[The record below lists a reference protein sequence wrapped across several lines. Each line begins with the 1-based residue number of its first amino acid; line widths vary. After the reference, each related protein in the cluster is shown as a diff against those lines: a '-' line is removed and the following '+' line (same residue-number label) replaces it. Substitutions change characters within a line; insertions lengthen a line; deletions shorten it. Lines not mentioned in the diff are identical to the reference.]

1 MPKTYQVK
9 APSQIHWCRHHPKP
23 HIQKNVSTNDP
34 NRPSERCVHAGKRS
48 KHSGHPNVYDTT
60 RTHGQ
65 ISTQHVHDLVK
76 CPILNFC
83 MRLFSA
89 AKNKRRPARPST
101 HLQSTIHGF
110 QFRTFTNWCQLTTF
124 GKPIITKW
132 TNRCGSNIS
141 LQPLLNYQLV
151 TQLSQTNSQ
160 QWTESYKFT
169 SRYNHAYL

>member
-101 HLQSTIHGF
+101 HLQSTIHG
-110 QFRTFTNWCQLTTF
+110 RV
-124 GKPIITKW
+124 PIPNLHKLMPTHNVWK
-132 TNRCGSNIS
+132 THHYEMDKSMR
-141 LQPLLNYQLV
+141 
-151 TQLSQTNSQ
+151 
-160 QWTESYKFT
+160 
-169 SRYNHAYL
+169 